1 MSSKKEKLLFA
12 DEVEM
17 ETEFAIGHGATPV
30 ERPAPEIQASRDAFR
45 TRTMSMPV
53 RRGHIGLKGYLRN
66 SFFVK
71 RLLWTTMF
79 LFLVDGAAFG
89 WYGYYLYENRSRE
102 WWHEL
107 LHAFEN
113 VDDISDSCSKWLTFG
128 WSVYCT
134 APFVLFLGVTGT
146 GFRCFDLFKRASPK
160 DEEAMEHRMAMQRIS
175 QKVQRTWYLQACEMI
190 CSLLM
195 IYQVVLL
202 VYGGI
207 TLVQSR
213 FMANMCRDIP
223 AIIFC
228 AGCIVSYIFMIVQIT
243 YFTRLRDHL
252 KMQLGAFKEGELT
265 GKSKGELVTLDAK
278 AGGSHKKILAE
289 VKKRLYTAAELGN
302 VEDMRQVLVFAV
314 DYLGQ
319 DFAAQHYG
327 SGKLHWFFNFSKKN
341 PMHLAA
347 MNGNVVM
354 LQLLYEA
361 GFSVNALDK
370 VARVRLSTG
379 DLFWYLSQ
387 VFVRRCVVSADES
400 AKQIFKTTLV
410 SPLHCAVSASRV
422 DAVQWLIDHGAD
434 VNQVARSSVKHER
447 VPPIFFVDHP
457 AIMEMLLIANADHL
471 HVPDPGGMNTVTALE
486 LAYLR
491 GNYAV
496 GAVLEDWGGDVALT
510 PLHLAAGLNN
520 VRKVK
525 KILKYCIPDCL
536 GEYGYTGFNRRTP
549 LHWAAVSGS
558 TDTLHLLLEKGAN
571 PNFQDAG
578 GRTPLHWAARC
589 NRVEAVQRLLRY
601 GANPSMRDHE
611 SMTPILCAAYADHLS
626 QELLSA
632 IVQSGG
638 NINDALAGSGDAAL
652 HIAMKRGKKTTALAL
667 LGAGADIMQV
677 NGDGCRPL
685 DCTTSTEL
693 QFAVKRAAGSRDVM
707 ISYTHSHM
715 EFAKKLRTSLENNH
729 ITTWLDLMDPSGI
742 GGGSVWREEIAR
754 GISNASCV
762 VSILTEDYP
771 KSEWCLKELA
781 LAKQV
786 GTPVLA
792 LSTENVKIGEEL
804 QVYLYARQIVPF
816 ESAITAIDKA
826 NPRNITY
833 EYNDVAFARQFRS
846 LLDGVRDEIEKKRQA
861 LAKANAGGMGWT
873 MVDTFL
879 NNKTTGEADT
889 SPFIFLASG
898 DAHEDFVRQLYM
910 ELNQYCRVYVDH
922 PSPDGDMT
930 TRIHAAKE
938 AILKCQAFVIVLS
951 AKNQN
956 ELIQDQLAFAEDKGK
971 PILPILLSDPTAYL
985 GLAHQYTLSRNEVY
999 HFAQNLG
1006 FNASLKALMTGVKKA
1021 IPHGKRRGARSVLSP
1036 HTLMEPQDSIR
1047 WSFSSSH
1054 ANTDL

>member
-1 MSSKKEKLLFA
+1 MSSSKTEKLLFA
-12 DEVEM
+12 DEVVDIE
-17 ETEFAIGHGATPV
+17 ADYGVGHGATPV
-30 ERPAPEIQASRDAFR
+30 ERPQPALQASRDAFR

-71 RLLWTTMF
+71 RLLWTTLT
-79 LFLVDGAAFG
+79 LFLLDGAAFG
-89 WYGYYLYENRSRE
+89 YYGYYMYQHVDADWWYEI
-102 WWHEL
+102 
-107 LHAFEN
+107 LHAYEP
-113 VDDISDSCSKWLTFG
+113 VVDISDSCAKWLKFG
-128 WSVYCT
+128 WTVYCT
-134 APFVLFLGVTGT
+134 APFVLFLGITGT

-160 DEEAMEHRMAMQRIS
+160 DEETTEHRMAMQRIS

-190 CSLLM
+190 CSFLM
-195 IYQVVLL
+195 LYQVALL
-202 VYGGI
+202 ILGVI
-207 TLVQSR
+207 TLVQSQ
-213 FMANMCRDIP
+213 FMAHMCAEVP
-223 AIIFC
+223 AIVFC
-228 AGCIVSYIFMIVQIT
+228 AGAIVTYIVMIVQIT

-265 GKSKGELVTLDAK
+265 GKAKAEPAMLDANTK
-278 AGGSHKKILAE
+278 LKKLVAE

-302 VEDMRQVLVFAV
+302 VEDLRQVLVFAQ
-314 DYLGQ
+314 DNLGH

-327 SGKLHWFFNFSKKN
+327 SARLHWFFNFSKKN
-341 PMHLAA
+341 PMHVAA

-354 LQLLYEA
+354 LQLLYDA

-379 DLFWYLSQ
+379 DFFWYLSQ
-387 VFVRRCVVSADES
+387 VFVKRVVISADES

-422 DAVQWLIDHGAD
+422 DAVQWLIDHGSD
-434 VNQVARSSVKHER
+434 VNQVARSTVKHER

-457 AIMEMLLIANADHL
+457 TIMEMLLVANADHL

-536 GEYGYTGFNRRTP
+536 GEYGYSGFNRRTP

-601 GANPSMRDHE
+601 GANPSIRDHE
-611 SMTPILCAAYADHLS
+611 SMTPILAGAYADNLS

-632 IVQSGG
+632 MVTSGG
-638 NINDALAGSGDAAL
+638 NINDALADSGDAAL
-652 HIAMKRGKKTTALAL
+652 HIAMKRGKKATALAL
-667 LGAGADIMQV
+667 LGAGADVMQV

-754 GISNASCV
+754 GISSASCV

-816 ESAITAIDKA
+816 ESAITAVEKS

-833 EYNDVAFARQFRS
+833 EYNEAAFARQFRS

-861 LAKANAGGMGWT
+861 LATKSGANLGWT

-879 NNKTTGEADT
+879 NNKTSSEAENA
-889 SPFIFLASG
+889 PFVFVASG
-898 DAHEDFVRQLYM
+898 DMHEDFVRQLYT
-910 ELNQYCRVYVDH
+910 ELNPYCRVYVDH

-938 AILKCQAFVIVLS
+938 AILKCSCFIIVLS

-971 PILPILLSDPTAYL
+971 TILPIMLSDPTSYL

-1006 FNASLKALMTGVKKA
+1006 FASSMKSLMGGVRKA
-1021 IPHGKRRGARSVLSP
+1021 IPNGKRRVARSVLSP